1 MSFDIIGDVHGH
13 ADVLESLLKT
23 MGYRHASGAW
33 RHPSRTAIFVGDL
46 IDRGPA
52 QLRTLEIVRDMT
64 EAGTARV
71 VMGNHEFNALGWAT
85 PDGAGDFLRSR
96 HGKKGDK
103 NRKQH
108 ARFLAEVG
116 EDGPEHKAWVEWFM
130 DLPLWLDLP
139 SLQIIHACWDPA
151 HIEALRPMLR
161 DGNRL
166 TCDVLAEAS
175 KKGTAA
181 YQAIETL
188 LKGPEVPLPAGYS
201 FVDKDETKRKDIR
214 LAWWKP
220 NAQTYPEAYV
230 GPPGADIP
238 DIPLP
243 AGCRLPEPEKPTF
256 IGHYWF
262 AKEAR
267 PEPAA
272 RRVACVDYSA
282 GDDGP
287 LVAYRFD
294 GEDELAS
301 QSFAAA
307 RGLKA

>member
-1 MSFDIIGDVHGH
+1 MNLDIIGDVHGH
-13 ADVLESLLKT
+13 AIVMESLLKKL
-23 MGYRHASGAW
+23 GYRHTTGAW

-46 IDRGPA
+46 IDRGPD
-52 QLRTLEIVRDMT
+52 QLRTLKIVRDMT

-85 PDGAGDFLRSR
+85 PDGRGDYMRTR
-96 HGKKGDK
+96 HGTKGDK

-108 ARFLAEVG
+108 TRFLEEVG
-116 EDGPEHKAWVEWFM
+116 EDSAEHKEWVEWFM

-139 SLQIIHACWDPA
+139 SLRIIHACWDPL
-151 HIEALRPMLR
+151 HIDALRPMLR
-161 DGNRL
+161 DGSRL
-166 TCDVLAEAS
+166 TYEALAEAS
-175 KKGTAA
+175 TKGTIA
-181 YQAIETL
+181 YQTIETL
-188 LKGPEVPLPAGYS
+188 LKGPEAPLPKGHS
-201 FVDKDETKRKDIR
+201 FIDKDGTEREDIR

-230 GPPGADIP
+230 GPPGVVIP
-238 DIPLP
+238 DVPLP
-243 AGCRLPEPEKPTF
+243 AAAYRLPEPEKPTF

-262 AKEAR
+262 GPDAR
-267 PEPAA
+267 LEPAA

-282 GDDGP
+282 GRGGP

-294 GEDELAS
+294 GEDELVA

-307 RGLKA
+307 REPE